1 MISKIFRNVDFK
13 DLRVLE
19 IDNTPY
25 FVAKDI
31 ADTLGYQNGSRDI
44 NRHVGEE
51 DMRMAMVF
59 DGRQEKKTILI
70 NESGL
75 YSLIIS
81 SKLPNAKK
89 FKKWVTSEVL
99 PSIRQ
104 NGGYLANQEQL
115 TPEQIMANALKVAES
130 IISQKDKKIEELQPK
145 AIFADAVAGS
155 DTSILIREMAKI
167 LKQNGIE
174 MGERRLFEW
183 LRNKGYLIRKA
194 GTDQNTPTQRSMELG
209 IFEIKES
216 VHVTGKGKPIITLT
230 PKVTAKGQ
238 IYILNKLKEAA

>member
-1 MISKIFRNVDFK
+1 MDLMTFRNAEFE
-13 DLRVLE
+13 DLRVVE
-19 IDNTPY
+19 IDNTPW

-31 ADTLGYQNGSRDI
+31 AETLGYQNGSRDI
-44 NRHVGEE
+44 NRHVDEE
-51 DMRMAMVF
+51 DMSKAIVF
-59 DGRQEKKTILI
+59 DGRQSRETIVI

-75 YSLIIS
+75 YSLILS

-104 NGGYLANQEQL
+104 NGGYIANQEQL

-130 IISQKDKKIEELQPK
+130 IISQKDKTIEELKPK
-145 AIFADAVAGS
+145 ARFADAVAGA
-155 DTSILIREMAKI
+155 DTSILVREMAKI
-167 LKQNGIE
+167 LKQNGID

-183 LRNKGYLIRKA
+183 LRNNGYLIRRF
-194 GTDQNTPTQRSMELG
+194 GTDYNTPTQKSMELG

-216 VHVTGKGKPIITLT
+216 VHTHSGGQSFISIT

-238 IYILNKLKEAA
+238 IYLLNKLREVA